1 MKAMISFLFRKEQNQ
16 RRARHAVQLEKILR
30 HDPGELGD
38 IEYNKRVAEKIR
50 LSALRRNR

>member
-1 MKAMISFLFRKEQNQ
+1 MISFLFRKEQNQ
-16 RRARHAVQLEKILR
+16 RIARHAVRLEKVLR

-50 LSALRRNR
+50 LDALRRNR